1 MCPVGVGYYYLS
13 TWIMVLTGVF
23 LVETI
28 VYTLPDIRSAYSFI
42 PGASILLFLFSGL
55 IFKPSTLPHWLAPW
69 LPSVS
74 MIRWFSQGMFINQ
87 YIGDTEAFPVLKE
100 PFQYSSYEAFLNIF
114 GWGGKT
120 KWDCFKI
127 LMVNFFIFR
136 IGKLIVS
143 ILTVSGQRG
152 KRGLRHPVVHER
164 LY

>member
-1 MCPVGVGYYYLS
+1 M
-13 TWIMVLTGVF
+13 TLTGVF

-42 PGASILLFLFSGL
+42 PGASIVLFLFSGL
-55 IFKPSTLPHWLAPW
+55 IFKPSTLPGWLAPW

-87 YIGDTEAFPVLKE
+87 YDGDYEAYPEIKE
-100 PFQYSSYEAFLNIF
+100 PVDYSSYEAVLNIF

-120 KWDCFKI
+120 KWDCFQI

-136 IGKLIVS
+136 VGTLIVS
-143 ILTVSGQRG
+143 IFTVSAQRG
-152 KRGLRHPVVHER
+152 KRGLRHAVVTER